1 MLSRLRPSA
10 RRHCPKA
17 MLHAENG
24 PPSRMKKAYCLA
36 KGRMVS
42 VAPSIRSRVSPP
54 AKQTTAS
61 ATPKA
66 KLSTKEVLAMVWASC
81 SRRAPSMLDTSM
93 DAPVPTQK
101 PSASSTMLMEN
112 TTPTAA
118 VAEVPIWPTKKVS
131 ARL

>member
-1 MLSRLRPSA
+1 
-10 RRHCPKA
+10 
-17 MLHAENG
+17 
-24 PPSRMKKAYCLA
+24 
-36 KGRMVS
+36 
-42 VAPSIRSRVSPP
+42 
-54 AKQTTAS
+54 
-61 ATPKA
+61 
-66 KLSTKEVLAMVWASC
+66 
-81 SRRAPSMLDTSM
+81 M